1 MSPDELVYLGFIAL
15 SIPVGFLF
23 RYLSPPVK
31 QGAALLVG
39 LTVTITTCQVHTL
52 HSLITILGTWVI
64 IKLNWRRA
72 PALSLGWTF
81 LYLLFFRKAEDLGLP
96 RPTPFSNAIQLILT
110 LKMVSLANEVKT
122 FHQEKKNEVSS
133 FAKSP
138 VVGGLSSEPSLYDV
152 ISYSYCYVG
161 IMTGPFFRYQTF
173 VDWLQQPSPQSLPGR
188 EPCLLR
194 LRMVPV
200 YGALFLVFN
209 HYFPLDYV
217 RGDKFQDQFLQ
228 HNFFFRFFY
237 MIVTFFVFR
246 MRFYAAWCGAEAG
259 CISAGLGCYPEGAQS
274 KPGGGPTVQ
283 YNPDPDAPVKY
294 DFRTIQNIDCYNTDF
309 CVKVRH
315 GMRYWN
321 MTVQWWLHHYIYPN
335 APFKAYALR
344 AGWTMLISAY
354 WHGLHVGYYL
364 SFLTIPLCIAAESA
378 MEACVRSRL
387 GERGQAVFDWVHWF
401 LKMRAYDYMCM
412 GFVLLRA
419 DDTLH
424 YWHSIYFSMHL
435 VALACIVV
443 GRVMKKGGGGR
454 REKKSE
460 GGEREGVKEGTAT
473 ETAEVEKSRE
483 DQDGGKPKAE

>member
-1 MSPDELVYLGFIAL
+1 MSPDELVYLGFIAA

-39 LTVTITTCQVHTL
+39 LTVAIATCRIHTL
-52 HSLITILGTWVI
+52 HSLITILGTWI
-64 IKLNWRRA
+64 TIKLNWRSA
-72 PALSLGWTF
+72 PAISLGWTF
-81 LYLLFFRKAEDLGLP
+81 LYLLFFRLAESFGLP
-96 RPTPFSNAIQLILT
+96 KPTPFSNAIQLILT
-110 LKMVSLANEVKT
+110 LKMVSLANEVKS
-122 FHQEKKNEVSS
+122 FHLEKKNEVSS
-133 FAKSP
+133 FSKSP
-138 VVGGLSSEPSLYDV
+138 VVGVLPREPSLYDV

-161 IMTGPFFRYQTF
+161 IMTGPFFRYQTY
-173 VDWLQQPSPQSLPGR
+173 VDWLQQPSPLSLPGR

-200 YGALFLVFN
+200 YGALFLAVN
-209 HYFPLDYV
+209 SVFPLAYV
-217 RGDKFQDQFLQ
+217 RTDEFLE

-237 MIVTFFVFR
+237 MIAVFFVFR
-246 MRFYAAWCGAEAG
+246 MRFYSAWCGAEAG

-274 KPGGGPTVQ
+274 KPGGGPTVP
-283 YNPDPDAPVKY
+283 YSPDPDTPVQY
-294 DFRTIQNIDCYNTDF
+294 DFKTIQNIDCYNTDF

-321 MTVQWWLHHYIYPN
+321 MTVQWWLHNYIYPN
-335 APFKAYALR
+335 APFRAYALR

-378 MEACVRSRL
+378 MEASVRSRL
-387 GERGQAVFDWVHWF
+387 GPRGQSAFDWVHWF

-419 DDTLH
+419 DDTIN
-424 YWHSIYFSMHL
+424 YWSSIYFSIHL
-435 VALACIVV
+435 VALACILL
-443 GRVMKKGGGGR
+443 GRVLKGGR
-454 REKKSE
+454 RERKGASE
-460 GGEREGVKEGTAT
+460 GVSEGQKME
-473 ETAEVEKSRE
+473 EKSRE
-483 DQDGGKPKAE
+483 EQEVVKPKAE